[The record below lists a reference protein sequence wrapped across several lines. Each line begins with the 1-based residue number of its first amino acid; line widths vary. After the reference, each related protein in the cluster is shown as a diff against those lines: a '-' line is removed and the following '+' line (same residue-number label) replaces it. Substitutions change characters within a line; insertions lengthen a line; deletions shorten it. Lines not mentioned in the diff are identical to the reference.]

1 MFCLITGVAGDI
13 GSALANK
20 FITSGYKI
28 IGIDKVEKPIDLR
41 VDHYI
46 QLDLESIIES
56 SYSSKLLKNNIEK
69 YIGEEGLDVLI
80 NNAAIQVVN
89 SFENITMQDWRT
101 SLSINLL
108 APFLLSQ
115 MFVKKLEQQ
124 QGCIINISSIHATRS
139 KPNFLVY
146 STCKA
151 ALSSMT
157 RMMAVNLGKRVR
169 VNAIEPAAINTKM
182 LMDGIGGDLEIMDK
196 IRLSHPVEKISD
208 PEQLSNLA
216 LMIAEFRDI
225 FFSGAVIQY
234 DGGAGSTLI

>member
-13 GSALANK
+13 GSALASK
-20 FITSGYKI
+20 FTASGYNI
-28 IGIDKVEKPIDLR
+28 IGIDKVEKPDDLR
-41 VDHYI
+41 IDHYI
-46 QLDLESIIES
+46 QLDLESIVES
-56 SYSSKLLKNNIEK
+56 PDLSNLLKNNIEK
-69 YIGEEGLDVLI
+69 YMGEEGLDVLI

-89 SFENITMQDWRT
+89 SFENITMQDWSA

-115 MFVKKLEQQ
+115 MFTTRLEKQ

-151 ALSSMT
+151 ALSSMS

-182 LMDGIGGDLEIMDK
+182 LVDGIGGDLEIMDK
-196 IRLSHPVEKISD
+196 IRLSHPVEQISD
-208 PEQLSNLA
+208 PERLSNLA
-216 LMIAEFRDI
+216 LMIAELRDI
-225 FFSGAVIQY
+225 FLTGAVIQY